1 MSVAAAAT
9 SGSGPRLRGRLRHWW
24 LRRLAAPMGHPLP
37 QRRLFLIPT
46 RFGLGWAVLVV
57 VLLLF
62 GINYQNSLAYGL
74 AFWLFSVGVVVLLR
88 GWLNLLG
95 VVPELRLPRE
105 AFAGGEA
112 RLKVLLRARR
122 DRTALE
128 LHCAGVRGRG
138 DILDGLGE
146 TELALPVPRRGVQA
160 LPWLR
165 IETRWPL
172 GLVRVVAWVHHDAE
186 LLVWPHP
193 LEEDEPAVHRGGA
206 GLEASDFAG
215 LRRFQPGD
223 SPGRVAWKQW
233 SRTGVLATKAFS
245 VPPHRQ
251 LWLDYAAC
259 RGDPERRLSVLCA
272 RVLAHHRA
280 GDRYGLRL
288 PGLTLAQGEGETQRR
303 RALDALAR
311 FRPIRP
317 EGGA

>member
-1 MSVAAAAT
+1 MD
-9 SGSGPRLRGRLRHWW
+9 R
-24 LRRLAAPMGHPLP
+24 PLP
-37 QRRLFLIPT
+37 QRRLFLLPT
-46 RFGLGWAVLVV
+46 RFGLGWAVLVL

-88 GWLNLLG
+88 GWYNLLG
-95 VVPELRLPRE
+95 VTPGLRLPRE

-112 RLKVLLRARR
+112 RLGVVLKAGR

-128 LHCAGVRGRG
+128 LHCAGARGQV
-138 DILDGLGE
+138 DIVDGLGE
-146 TELALPVPRRGVQA
+146 IELALPTPRRGVQA

-165 IETRWPL
+165 LETRWPL
-172 GLVRVVAWVHHDAE
+172 GLVRVVAWVHQDAE

-193 LEEDEPAVHRGGA
+193 VEEDAPAERSLGA

-215 LRRFQPGD
+215 LRRFQSGD

-233 SRTGVLATKAFS
+233 SRTGVLATKVFS
-245 VPPHRQ
+245 APPRRQ

-259 RGDPERRLSVLCA
+259 RGDPERRLSSLCA

-288 PGLTLAQGEGETQRR
+288 PGFTLPQGEGEAQRR

-311 FRPIRP
+311 FPVTRPTGR
-317 EGGA
+317 A

>member
-1 MSVAAAAT
+1 MATAAT
-9 SGSGPRLRGRLRHWW
+9 TGPRLAGRLRYWW
-24 LRRLAAPMGHPLP
+24 LRRLSASMDHPLP

-95 VVPELRLPRE
+95 VTPGLRLPRE

-112 RLKVLLRARR
+112 RLGVVLKARR

-128 LHCAGVRGRG
+128 LLCDGARGRV
-138 DILDGLGE
+138 DIVGGLGE
-146 TELALPVPRRGVQA
+146 TELALPTPRRGVRA

-165 IETRWPL
+165 LETRWPL
-172 GLVRVVAWVHHDAE
+172 GLVRVVAWVRHDAE
-186 LLVWPHP
+186 LLVWPRP
-193 LEEDEPAVHRGGA
+193 AEEDEPAVRHVGA

-245 VPPHRQ
+245 APPRRQ

-259 RGDPERRLSVLCA
+259 RGDPERRLSLLCA

-288 PGLTLAQGEGETQRR
+288 PGFTLPQGEGEAQRR

-311 FRPIRP
+311 FPATRP
-317 EGGA
+317 EGRA

>member
-1 MSVAAAAT
+1 MNVAGVAT
-9 SGSGPRLRGRLRHWW
+9 AGSSYRERLRHWW
-24 LRRLAAPMGHPLP
+24 LRRLAASMEDPLP

-95 VVPELRLPRE
+95 VTPGLRLPRE
-105 AFAGGEA
+105 AFAGGET
-112 RLKVLLRARR
+112 RLGVILSARR
-122 DRTALE
+122 DRTALD
-128 LHCAGVRGRG
+128 LHCGGARGRVN
-138 DILDGLGE
+138 LVDGRGE
-146 TELALPVPRRGVQA
+146 TELALPTPRRGLQP

-165 IETRWPL
+165 LETRWPL
-172 GLVRVVAWVHHDAE
+172 GLVRVVAWVRHDVE

-193 LEEDEPAVHRGGA
+193 VEEDEPVMHHGGT
-206 GLEASDFAG
+206 GLDASDFAG
-215 LRRFQPGD
+215 LRRFQLGD

-233 SRTGVLATKAFS
+233 SRTGVLATKVFS
-245 VPPHRQ
+245 VPPRQQ
-251 LWLDYAAC
+251 LWLDYDAC

-288 PGLTLAQGEGETQRR
+288 PGLTLAPGEGEAQRR
-303 RALDALAR
+303 RALEALAR
-311 FRPIRP
+311 FPAIRP
-317 EGGA
+317 AGVA

>member
-1 MSVAAAAT
+1 MSLATAAPP
-9 SGSGPRLRGRLRHWW
+9 GRRLVGRLRHWW
-24 LRRLAAPMGHPLP
+24 LRRLTASMEHPLP

-74 AFWLFSVGVVVLLR
+74 AFWLFSVAVVVLLR

-95 VVPELRLPRE
+95 VIPGLRLPRE

-112 RLKVLLRARR
+112 RLGVVLKAGR

-128 LHCAGVRGRG
+128 LHCAGARGQV
-138 DILDGLGE
+138 DIVDGLGE
-146 TELALPVPRRGVQA
+146 AELALPTPRRGVQA

-165 IETRWPL
+165 LETRWPL
-172 GLVRVVAWVHHDAE
+172 GLVRVVAWVHQDAE
-186 LLVWPHP
+186 LLVWPQP
-193 LEEDEPAVHRGGA
+193 VAEDEPVVRDA
-206 GLEASDFAG
+206 GVSLDASDFAG
-215 LRRFQPGD
+215 LRRFQSGD

-233 SRTGVLATKAFS
+233 SRTGVLATKVFS
-245 VPPHRQ
+245 TPPRRQ

-259 RGDPERRLSVLCA
+259 RGDPERRLSALCA

-288 PGLTLAQGEGETQRR
+288 PGLTLAQGEGEAQRR

-311 FRPIRP
+311 FTAVRP
-317 EGGA
+317 EQVT